1 MNFCNPSRVKRD
13 GAVFGSPRFFMPAA
27 GPGGSG
33 LAARIRRKAQVGPRR
48 RARRIQ
54 QRGAWIRRKTQDGP
68 RRRVDIS
75 YVIWDN
81 IRVIKRGD

>member
-13 GAVFGSPRFFMPAA
+13 GAGFGSPRFFVPAA
-27 GPGGSG
+27 GPARLD
-33 LAARIRRKAQVGPRR
+33 LAARIRRKAQGCPRR

-75 YVIWDN
+75 HVIWDN